1 MADVMTVLGCVDADD
16 LGPTLPH
23 EHLFTNL
30 TKQIL
35 IGGVINDRRLVA
47 QEVERFAAVGGR
59 TIVELTTSS
68 IGRKPAWLREISE
81 LTGVNVVMGCG
92 FYREPYI
99 DSAAVDRASVEELAE
114 SMVREIEDGID
125 GVRPGVIGE
134 VGSEEFILSTE
145 ERCLRASAQ
154 AQQRTGLSIS
164 THAGR
169 WPNGLRQ
176 LDILESEGTDPRRV
190 IIGHADTI
198 PDPEYHLAIV
208 ERGAYVE
215 FDTIRGSS
223 RYNVETRIG
232 YIENLVSRG
241 YGRQIL
247 LSQDVC
253 LTTHLYAEG
262 GGGYSYVHTGFR
274 DELVGAGFDSST
286 LDDLLVRN
294 PARALSGTR

>member
-1 MADVMTVLGCVDADD
+1 MSVVMTVLGPVEASE

-47 QEVERFAAVGGR
+47 QEVERFAAVGGG
-59 TIVELTTSS
+59 TIVELTTSD
-68 IGRKPAWLREISE
+68 IGRNPTWLREISE
-81 LTGVNVVMGCG
+81 STGVNVVMGCG

-99 DSAAVDRASVEELAE
+99 DSAAIDCASVQELAD

-134 VGSEEFILSTE
+134 VGSEEFIFSTE

-169 WPNGLRQ
+169 WPNGVRQ
-176 LDILESEGTDPRRV
+176 LDILASEGTSPTRV
-190 IIGHADTI
+190 IIGHSDTI
-198 PDPEYHLAIV
+198 PDPDYHLAIV

-223 RYNVETRIG
+223 RYNIETRIEYIKNLIDTG
-232 YIENLVSRG
+232 YS
-241 YGRQIL
+241 RQIL

-253 LTTHLYAEG
+253 LTMHLFAEG
-262 GGGYSYVHTGFR
+262 GGGYSYVHSGFR
-274 DELVGAGFDSST
+274 DELAAAGIDEAT
-286 LDDLLVRN
+286 LDDLLIHN
-294 PARALSGTR
+294 PARALTGS